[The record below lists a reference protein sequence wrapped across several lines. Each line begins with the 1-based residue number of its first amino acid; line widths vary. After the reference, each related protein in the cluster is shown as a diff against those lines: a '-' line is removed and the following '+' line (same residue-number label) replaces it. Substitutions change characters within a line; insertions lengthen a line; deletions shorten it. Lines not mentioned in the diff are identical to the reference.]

1 MYKIKIIS
9 GFRRDQEISID
20 ASEAHKAY
28 YLFYN
33 PDERACFSDGTCLI
47 GSDVRAIKPDY
58 NGTMGWNPTYV
69 LGDDDWNEIR
79 DKGVDRKMRKVLSL
93 GKEVAWVG
101 NKELLKEKLSI
112 ASKKLGL
119 YGQKEIKSAYA
130 GELAEGMN
138 ISSEVKNDENE
149 KM

>member
-28 YLFYN
+28 YLFFN
-33 PDERACFSDGTCLI
+33 PEKSACFNNGVCLV
-47 GSDVRAIKPDY
+47 GADVRAIKPDY

-69 LGDDDWNEIR
+69 LTNDDWNELR
-79 DKGVDRKMRKVLSL
+79 NNGVERKMKKVLSL
-93 GKEVAWVG
+93 GKEVGGWG
-101 NKELLKEKLSI
+101 GLLDEKLSI

-138 ISSEVKNDENE
+138 ISSEVKNEAQE
-149 KM
+149 